1 MKKFFSEFKT
11 FALRG
16 NMMDMAVGVMIGG
29 AFSGIVKALTDN
41 FIQPV
46 LNVFT
51 GGAVYTM
58 QNVSGFVSAFL
69 SSLANFFIMAFVLF
83 CLLKAST
90 GCWPWARRRPPKP
103 PQPKPA
109 PIAIAPLPSRPP
121 VAPTAPPSWNR
132 LRRNSFNKK
141 NSLRKEAVFG
151 GIVSPRGCFCDRP
164 GSFPV

>member
-58 QNVSGFVSAFL
+58 QDVSGFVSAFL
-69 SSLANFFIMAFVLF
+69 SSLSNFFIMAFVLF
-83 CLLKAST
+83 CLLKAINRLLAV
-90 GCWPWARRRPPKP
+90 GKKEEAPK
-103 PQPKPA
+103 A
-109 PIAIAPLPSRPP
+109 PTTKTCPYCYSAIAIQATRCPHCTSQLEQ
-121 VAPTAPPSWNR
+121 TAA
-132 LRRNSFNKK
+132 
-141 NSLRKEAVFG
+141 E
-151 GIVSPRGCFCDRP
+151 
-164 GSFPV
+164 

>member
-58 QNVSGFVSAFL
+58 QDVSGFVSAFL
-69 SSLANFFIMAFVLF
+69 SSLSNFFIMAFVLF
-83 CLLKAST
+83 CLLKAINRLLAV
-90 GCWPWARRRPPKP
+90 GKKEEAPK
-103 PQPKPA
+103 A
-109 PIAIAPLPSRPP
+109 PTTKTCPYCYSAIAIQATRCPHCTSQLEQ
-121 VAPTAPPSWNR
+121 AAA
-132 LRRNSFNKK
+132 
-141 NSLRKEAVFG
+141 E
-151 GIVSPRGCFCDRP
+151 
-164 GSFPV
+164 

>member
-58 QNVSGFVSAFL
+58 QDVSGFVSAFL

-83 CLLKAST
+83 CLLKAINRLLAV
-90 GCWPWARRRPPKP
+90 GKKEEAPK
-103 PQPKPA
+103 A
-109 PIAIAPLPSRPP
+109 PTTKTCPYCYSAIAIQATRCPHCTSQLEQ
-121 VAPTAPPSWNR
+121 AAA
-132 LRRNSFNKK
+132 
-141 NSLRKEAVFG
+141 E
-151 GIVSPRGCFCDRP
+151 
-164 GSFPV
+164 

>member
-58 QNVSGFVSAFL
+58 QDVSGFVSAFL
-69 SSLANFFIMAFVLF
+69 SSLSNFFIMAFVLF
-83 CLLKAST
+83 CLLKAINRLLAV
-90 GCWPWARRRPPKP
+90 GKKGEAPK
-103 PQPKPA
+103 A
-109 PIAIAPLPSRPP
+109 PTTKTCPYCYSAIAIQATRCPHCTSQLEQ
-121 VAPTAPPSWNR
+121 AAAEQ
-132 LRRNSFNKK
+132 LQ
-141 NSLRKEAVFG
+141 
-151 GIVSPRGCFCDRP
+151 
-164 GSFPV
+164 